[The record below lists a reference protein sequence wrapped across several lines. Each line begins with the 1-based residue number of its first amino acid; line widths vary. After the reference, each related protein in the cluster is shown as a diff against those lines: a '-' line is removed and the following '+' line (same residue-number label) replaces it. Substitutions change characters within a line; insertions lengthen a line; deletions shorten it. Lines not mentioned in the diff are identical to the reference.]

1 MSDTYWPVA
10 PAVPVLARPQ
20 RVARATPASADLAR
34 LREALDAIPNC
45 GSAELDYDR
54 WRDVVFGINHASD
67 GSDEGLELAHEF
79 SARSSKH
86 VPAFLDER
94 VWPYIRSDREGGT
107 HTADTVYAMAR
118 SFGWEDPGFAD
129 GFECAEVSRS
139 GRDLSQSGNVL
150 PHENPFQ
157 IVHAAD
163 FRQSKPLRWIVRDV
177 VPHGA
182 LVMVYGASGAGK
194 SFVVLDLACAVARHL
209 EDWRGKR
216 VHGGRVLYVVAEG
229 VHGFR
234 RRLEAH
240 ARENEIDLAEV
251 DLMVLP
257 AAPNFT
263 SKSAVTQLIDA
274 AKAAGPFC
282 MVVIDTLAR
291 VALGADENDA
301 TDMGVVLA
309 NAEAVGRATG
319 ATILLIHHSG
329 KDAGKGARGTSA
341 IRAAVDAELEV
352 VRADNDDRSLA
363 VTKMRDGEDGAK
375 FGFRLRTVD
384 LGKDEEGEP
393 ITSCV
398 VEHADYV
405 APLNRPRMSRTKK
418 LVLDAV
424 RDGIGLD
431 GGLPTMEGVIEACVP
446 MVASETKVARL
457 TLKRALNSLVED
469 RFVEVSGG
477 GLRLTEAGSRIR
489 T

>member
-1 MSDTYWPVA
+1 MTAAYWKPSAPLEARERPV
-10 PAVPVLARPQ
+10 
-20 RVARATPASADLAR
+20 RVARSAPPSADLAR

-45 GSAELDYDR
+45 GSAELSYGP
-54 WRDVVFGINHASD
+54 WFSVVCAIHFATD

-94 VWPYIRSDREGGT
+94 VWPYIRSDREGGMY
-107 HTADTVYAMAR
+107 TAETVYAMAR

-129 GFECAEVSRS
+129 GFECAEAPA
-139 GRDLSQSGNVL
+139 QSNPAMV

-229 VHGFR
+229 AHGFR

-240 ARENEIDLAEV
+240 ARENDIDLAEV

-263 SKSAVTQLIDA
+263 SKTAVTQLIDA

-282 MVVIDTLAR
+282 MIVIDTLAR

-301 TDMGVVLA
+301 TDMGIVLA

-352 VRADNDDRSLA
+352 VRADNDDRSMA

-384 LGKDEEGEP
+384 LGRDEEGEP

-446 MVASETKVARL
+446 MIPGKPFAARYSA
-457 TLKRALNSLVED
+457 KRALNSLLEEGLL
-469 RFVEVSGG
+469 EVADG
-477 GLRLTEAGSRIR
+477 GLRLSEAGARVR

>member
-1 MSDTYWPVA
+1 MTAAYWKPSAPLEARERPV
-10 PAVPVLARPQ
+10 
-20 RVARATPASADLAR
+20 RVARSAPPSADLAR

-45 GSAELDYDR
+45 GSAELSYGP
-54 WRDVVFGINHASD
+54 WFSVVCAIHFATD

-94 VWPYIRSDREGGT
+94 VWPYIRSDREGGMY
-107 HTADTVYAMAR
+107 TAETVYAMAR

-129 GFECAEVSRS
+129 GFECAEAPA
-139 GRDLSQSGNVL
+139 QSNPAMV

-229 VHGFR
+229 AHGFR

-257 AAPNFT
+257 AAPDFT
-263 SKSAVTQLIDA
+263 SKTAVTQLIDA

-282 MVVIDTLAR
+282 MIVIDTLAR

-301 TDMGVVLA
+301 TDMGIVLA

-352 VRADNDDRSLA
+352 ARADNDDRSMA

-384 LGKDEEGEP
+384 LGRDEEGEP

-405 APLNRPRMSRTKK
+405 APINRPRMSHTKK

-424 RDGIGLD
+424 RDGIGID
-431 GGLPTMEGVIEACVP
+431 GGLPTVEGVIEACVP
-446 MVASETKVARL
+446 MVASEVRVARQ
-457 TLKRALNSLVED
+457 TLKRALNSLVD
-469 RFVEVSGG
+469 DHFVEVSGG
-477 GLRLTEAGSRIR
+477 GLRLTEAGSRIK